1 MNADVHIVRQPQ
13 QFATISPVILPYY
26 KKNHQ
31 SYPVVNRKSVENE
44 YHRSNAI
51 INPAFLDGSV
61 RPTTFTHTNG
71 NPQLN
76 VHLSTDPDD
85 LIGSMSNQIVL
96 NRLHPSTNFAHLTKN
111 VQSQL
116 ARLTPSDTIGHV
128 SQKPQSNYCTL
139 PRTNVDESSLK
150 CNLENQYNSSSTTL
164 INGYL
169 DENLSDHN
177 RSISDMSA
185 QTNAASLSSSLYYM
199 DCSNGEPPP
208 PPPQSSSSSSTK
220 ETHHTSNGLITVP
233 SKSSLLPSS
242 DRSSISS
249 NSTMTQSSIGSY
261 HATLPA
267 IDIDYLPPPPPD
279 LMLGEH
285 VDQSTLTSPSPLP
298 LPPPPPPPSSSS
310 SSNGI
315 DSLPIQKKS
324 YNSPINMSNEIG
336 TSRSLVSEYQ
346 WPNQSNLHQL
356 VTTLR
361 RKHFSLADQDVPKDG
376 NQTYNMSS
384 SSPMNSF
391 GSARRPAP
399 PPPPPPPH
407 RSRQEVSVT
416 SNVTSSSPSPS
427 SSSGVSDSS
436 STRSSASC
444 SESCSLN
451 MQPSSLSTSFTS
463 ASNESNHYEKG
474 INIMAN
480 TQTGNYAGTK
490 SFVAFSPV
498 YMNPRTMDHTDQL
511 NVSHLNYEVPQANNS
526 SVIFNQRNSNSP
538 TYGWVYQEDQSKPQS
553 ELDQD
558 LIETSQYH
566 HNTFSTMVNN
576 QIVPISMNGPR
587 IDTNNNSSN
596 SNGQSVY
603 VYNNSAF
610 IGEPRRDTNDS
621 DSENESRIKAKI
633 HDDKS
638 YTLFLD
644 EPSIANREQIE
655 LRESGP
661 NDSNDTNHPLVTSKR
676 NSNKRNGILN
686 CCLVTT
692 RWIVCIICI
701 ILLCFLL
708 AILGFTMFQR
718 FHYGN
723 ADEFAFWHQLFPID
737 NGNNETRFQTIGN
750 DSLDTTTFQSITLMS
765 TLSTTD
771 RPIVDKTTPP
781 PTTTT
786 TTTISNVLV
795 VVTSKPSTELNNATN
810 HSINTN
816 KNMTTFQSNATELID
831 TTITKNDDASNKM
844 METSTINILE
854 LSTLSTTT
862 IGENT
867 NSTLNQL
874 DDFKLTPVNIENE
887 NKTTES
893 FTLSTLTTT
902 TTKDSILI
910 ENETLN
916 PVTIKPSSTSFQEN
930 LFETKSNEPI
940 KTENISTTERTIN
953 DIVITKNENE
963 TFENSTS
970 LPISMQTSQISNIIS
985 NGMEIKRESK
995 QMEKE
1000 EKNVEQLLATTTTTT
1015 TTAKSIPLITIVPIE
1030 QSITTSDRLLSN
1042 ANITFSGEDPMNS
1055 TDSTTTVIQL
1065 EATTTTEPST
1075 TIGTFSSNNDPYN
1088 STMIN
1093 DIETTTT
1100 KQEINSSTT
1109 ITTTTTQTINQ
1120 FVNETINS

>member
-1 MNADVHIVRQPQ
+1 IEYKHDLTFNPLNADVHIVRQPQ

-139 PRTNVDESSLK
+139 PRTNVDESRLK

-177 RSISDMSA
+177 RSISDIAKQVESVA
-185 QTNAASLSSSLYYM
+185 IVGSKFNQFKFDNDPIIDRIISCHTTGDRYRLSSATATRP
-199 DCSNGEPPP
+199 DARRTC
-208 PPPQSSSSSSTK
+208 
-220 ETHHTSNGLITVP
+220 
-233 SKSSLLPSS
+233 
-242 DRSSISS
+242 RSIYV
-249 NSTMTQSSIGSY
+249 NI
-261 HATLPA
+261 
-267 IDIDYLPPPPPD
+267 
-279 LMLGEH
+279 
-285 VDQSTLTSPSPLP
+285 TLTVTITTTTSS
-298 LPPPPPPPSSSS
+298 PSSSS

-336 TSRSLVSEYQ
+336 TSRSLVSEYH

-480 TQTGNYAGTK
+480 TQTGNYAGTR

-644 EPSIANREQIE
+644 EPIIANREQIE

-676 NSNKRNGILN
+676 NFNKRNGILN